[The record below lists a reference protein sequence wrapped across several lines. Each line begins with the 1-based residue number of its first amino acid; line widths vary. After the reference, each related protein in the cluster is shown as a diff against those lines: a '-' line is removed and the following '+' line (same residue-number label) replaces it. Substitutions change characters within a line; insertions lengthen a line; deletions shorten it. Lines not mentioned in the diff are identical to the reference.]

1 MKLISK
7 EIGKTYTL
15 QLLILI
21 LATACVGTSPK
32 ENFYTLNSQNYE
44 LNQVDKKRETIV
56 KSLPDV
62 YIDIVAVTIIELV
75 DRPQLVIKLSPNQ
88 VQILEQQ
95 RWAQPLKNEIGR
107 VVAKNLS
114 TLLNT
119 HYVTNYPTSSVNTKL
134 AANLTTYKVQLN
146 VQQFESNL
154 GSNATVTINY
164 SVRKLTNNQIYSDTI
179 TNTQK
184 ITGKNYSDLVEAQS
198 KALGTISHEI
208 AQAIANMA
216 SQ

>member
-1 MKLISK
+1 MRLLVQATTKALA
-7 EIGKTYTL
+7 L
-15 QLLILI
+15 PALILM
-21 LATACVGTSPK
+21 LVTACVGTSPK

-44 LNQVDKKRETIV
+44 LKQADEKPQEVI

-62 YIDIVAVTIIELV
+62 YINIAAVTIIEVV
-75 DRPQLVIKLSPNQ
+75 DRPQLVIKVAPNQ
-88 VQILEQQ
+88 VKILEQQ

-119 HYVTNYPTSSVNTKL
+119 HHVTNYPTSSMNTNL
-134 AANLTTYKVQLN
+134 AANLIAYKVQLN

-154 GSNATVTINY
+154 GSTATVTVNY
-164 SVRKLTNNQIYSDTI
+164 TVRKLTDKQIFSDTI
-179 TNTQK
+179 SNTQQ
-184 ITGKNYSDLVEAQS
+184 ITGKTYSDLAEAHS
-198 KALGTISHEI
+198 KALGKISYEI
-208 AQAIANMA
+208 AKAIASMT